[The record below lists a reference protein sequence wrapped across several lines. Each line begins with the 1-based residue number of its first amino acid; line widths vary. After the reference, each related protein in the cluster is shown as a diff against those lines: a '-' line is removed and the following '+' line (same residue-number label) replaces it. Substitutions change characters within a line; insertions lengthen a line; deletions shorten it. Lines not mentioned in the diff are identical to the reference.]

1 MDHFG
6 SSRAIKS
13 DPGMALSM
21 VRCNVLL
28 WACYVIVMI
37 DDKEFFRENLPN
49 TLEFASLRT

>member
-37 DDKEFFRENLPN
+37 DDKEFFGENLPN
-49 TLEFASLRT
+49 TLEFAS